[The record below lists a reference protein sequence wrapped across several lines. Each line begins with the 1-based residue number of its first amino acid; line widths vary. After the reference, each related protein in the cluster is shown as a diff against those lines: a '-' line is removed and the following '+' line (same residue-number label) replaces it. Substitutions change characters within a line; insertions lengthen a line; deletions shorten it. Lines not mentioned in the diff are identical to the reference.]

1 MGSNLGLEQFSSLW
15 VFSQELCKS
24 ILFIQVSE
32 DVRFDLLGVQLEG
45 VYAFP
50 WVVSIQ
56 RPVTRIDGLFLDQ
69 AQVFDVI
76 APINTGS

>member
-1 MGSNLGLEQFSSLW
+1 MLGNAGLEQFSSLW

-32 DVRFDLLGVQLEG
+32 DVRFDPLRVQLEG
-45 VYAFP
+45 GGSFP

-56 RPVTRIDGLFLDQ
+56 RPVTRIDGLFLHQ

>member
-1 MGSNLGLEQFSSLW
+1 MGCNLGLEQFSSLW

-32 DVRFDLLGVQLEG
+32 DVRFDLLRVQLEG
-45 VYAFP
+45 VGSFP

-56 RPVTRIDGLFLDQ
+56 RPVTRIDGLFLHQ